1 MANYTVALPGANISP
16 LILPERGSVP
26 GDFTT
31 RFFIPYTLLQSAGTS
46 ASADTV
52 TVTLGT
58 TPTNW
63 IASSLLVDIPVA
75 FAGSAAASS
84 MTMTIGTT
92 TTATAFASSFSILT
106 AGVYQPPNGPGSV
119 ATPASAT
126 GVTSVTFQAVLTC
139 TSGFA
144 SSFTTGFMTILL
156 GLYDPTATA

>member
-16 LILPERGSVP
+16 LIKPEMTNGYTQRYY
-26 GDFTT
+26 
-31 RFFIPYTLLQSAGTS
+31 IPYTIFQAAGTS

-63 IASSLLVDIPVA
+63 LVDAILVDIPVA

-84 MTMTIGTT
+84 MSMTIGTT
-92 TTATAFASSFSILT
+92 TKATAFASSFSILS
-106 AGVYQPPNGPGSV
+106 AGIYQPPNGANTV
-119 ATPASAT
+119 ATPASSTAT
-126 GVTSVTFQAVLTC
+126 SAVTMQGVLTC
-139 TSGFA
+139 TCGFA

-156 GLYDPTATA
+156 SLIDPTTTP